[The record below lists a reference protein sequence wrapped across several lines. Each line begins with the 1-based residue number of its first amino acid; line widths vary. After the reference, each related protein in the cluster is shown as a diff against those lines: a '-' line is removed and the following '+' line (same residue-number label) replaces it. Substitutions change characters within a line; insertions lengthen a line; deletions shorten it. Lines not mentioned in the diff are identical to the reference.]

1 MNNEF
6 DNIITDITY
15 CKANVVAYKSKLQ
28 HYVNAAKDD
37 IRNNYYELYL
47 YHKEY
52 IRIYLN
58 EVAEW
63 EAKLQNYSQ
72 KLPII

>member
-1 MNNEF
+1 MNNELN
-6 DNIITDITY
+6 NIITDITH
-15 CKANVVAYKSKLQ
+15 CESNVVAYKSELQ
-28 HYVNAAKDD
+28 YYVNAVRDD

-52 IRIYLN
+52 ICVYLN

-72 KLPII
+72 KLPTL